1 MAIRKIVFDI
11 ETTNDFAE
19 VGSREPA
26 TLELAIVC
34 IYDSANDSYQSF
46 LKSELKALWPTL
58 ERADLLIGFNTEHF
72 DLPIL
77 AKYYSGDLSHI
88 KSVDLLKEVKT
99 ALGRRLKL
107 DTLAEA
113 TLGKKKLGHGMESL
127 VWWKNGEVEKVRK
140 YCIEDVKITK
150 ELYDYAR
157 THGILKYCDGKELKD
172 IALPNAP
179 QWESF
184 TTSTLTHTLPF

>member
-11 ETTNDFAE
+11 ETTNDFADT
-19 VGSREPA
+19 GSREPA
-26 TLELAIVC
+26 SLELAMVC
-34 IYDSANDSYQSF
+34 LHDSLDNSYKSF
-46 LKSELKALWPTL
+46 LKSELKALWPIL

-77 AKYYSGDLSHI
+77 AKYYSGDLSRV
-88 KSVDLLKEVKT
+88 KSVDLLKEVR
-99 ALGRRLKL
+99 AVLGRRLKL

-113 TLGKKKLGHGMESL
+113 TLGKKKTGHGLESL
-127 VWWKNGEVEKVRK
+127 VWWKKGEVEKVRK
-140 YCIEDVKITK
+140 YCIEDVHITK

-157 THGILKYCDGKELKD
+157 AHCLLKYRDGKELKD
-172 IALPNAP
+172 IALPNAT

-184 TTSTLTHTLPF
+184 TAGTLTHTLPF